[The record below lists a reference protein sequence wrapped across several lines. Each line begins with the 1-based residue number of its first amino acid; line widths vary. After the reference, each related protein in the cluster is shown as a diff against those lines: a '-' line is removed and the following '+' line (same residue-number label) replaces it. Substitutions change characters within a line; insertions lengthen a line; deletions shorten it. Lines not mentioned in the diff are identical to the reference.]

1 MGWTLFG
8 SSGPVVSPSV
18 GSVGSVRSFRAFVLG
33 TGSSGNSLLVEA
45 DGVRILVD
53 AGLGPRQLEVR
64 LAALGVALD
73 RGRGEL
79 AIDAILPT
87 HHHGDH
93 FGGVEKIA
101 RAVGCP
107 VYLHRGIH
115 APRVRARFE
124 VRDYEMGRGFHIGS
138 LEVTAEHVPH
148 DAPQVALRVA
158 SKDHALGIATDVG
171 RPTPGLMALLASCDA
186 ALLEAN
192 HCSEMLAFG
201 PYPTRLR
208 QRVGGGFGHL
218 SNTQTAELAAKLVG
232 SRLGRIYLGHLSRS
246 NNTPERALETVASA
260 APRMNVSV
268 LPHGAVCAL
277 DIRRSKAVQLAL
289 PFG

>member
-1 MGWTLFG
+1 MHCG
-8 SSGPVVSPSV
+8 V
-18 GSVGSVRSFRAFVLG
+18 RAFVLG

-53 AGLGPRQLEVR
+53 AGLGPRQLEAR
-64 LAALGVALD
+64 LAALGVPLHPGD
-73 RGRGEL
+73 RRPVL
-79 AIDAILPT
+79 DAILPT

-101 RAVGCP
+101 RAYGCP
-107 VYLHRGIH
+107 VYLHPGIE
-115 APRVRARFE
+115 APRLRARFE
-124 VRDYEMGRGFHIGS
+124 VRDVVMGARFRVGS

-148 DAPQVALRVA
+148 DAPQVAVRIA
-158 SKDHALGIATDVG
+158 SANHAIGIATDVG
-171 RPTPGLMALLASCDA
+171 RPTAALASLLGSCDA

-192 HCSEMLAFG
+192 YCPEMLATG
-201 PYPTRLR
+201 PYPMSLR
-208 QRVGGGFGHL
+208 YRVGGGLGHL
-218 SNTQTAELAAKLVG
+218 SNVQTAELAARLVG

-268 LPHGAVCAL
+268 LAHGSISAL
-277 DIRRSKAVQLAL
+277 DVRRSKSFQLAL
-289 PFG
+289 PFD

>member
-1 MGWTLFG
+1 MPLHQ
-8 SSGPVVSPSV
+8 VRVSD
-18 GSVGSVRSFRAFVLG
+18 SFRAFVLG

-45 DGVRILVD
+45 EGVRILVD
-53 AGLGPRQLEVR
+53 AGLGPRSLEAR
-64 LAALGVALD
+64 LAALGVVLD
-73 RGRGEL
+73 RGPGQL
-79 AIDAILPT
+79 AIDAIVPT

-101 RAVGCP
+101 RAIGCP
-107 VYLHRGIH
+107 VYLHPGIV
-115 APRVRARFE
+115 APRIRARFP
-124 VRDYEMGRGFHIGS
+124 VREYVMGRRFHIGS

-158 SKDHALGIATDVG
+158 SADHALGIATDVG
-171 RPTPGLMALLASCDA
+171 RPTANLAALLASCDA

-201 PYPTRLR
+201 PYPMRLR

-218 SNTQTAELAAKLVG
+218 SNVQTAELAAKLVG

-268 LPHGAVCAL
+268 LPHGSVCAL
-277 DIRRSKAVQLAL
+277 DIRRTKAFQLAL
-289 PFG
+289 PFA